1 MPNLIFYGKL
11 KVIII
16 FLDTITAATI
26 LLLLRHSK
34 VSKSGDA
41 YTGPSAT
48 VKPTVYPPLPP
59 KNKTIQ
65 HPPICRVWS
74 SGRVSNRRSVD

>member
-59 KNKTIQ
+59 KTKQETSTNL
-65 HPPICRVWS
+65 
-74 SGRVSNRRSVD
+74 